1 MLFILVHS
9 KSSGMVWRKL
19 CCLPYFVV
27 VLIFIMCVILM
38 ITLLV
43 AFNEQLMNP
52 VEHYDLSSELGG
64 GSLSYS
70 NESSSS
76 MEEDMDS
83 DEIEEFRLG

>member
-1 MLFILVHS
+1 
-9 KSSGMVWRKL
+9 MVWRKL

-43 AFNEQLMNP
+43 AFNEELMNP
-52 VEHYDLSSELGG
+52 VYDLSSELGG